1 MQIELSHI
9 PTTPGIYLFKDKQ
22 GRILYVGKAKHLRKR
37 VASYF
42 RGQSRHSPKTT
53 AMLANA
59 ESLDTLSTNTEK
71 EALLL
76 EASLIKKH
84 RPRYN
89 VVLKDDKQYLLFCID
104 KTHPFPKL
112 SIVRPRLDDSK
123 GAKDVTFGIEDA
135 EAIQVGAKSSKHKSV
150 FYGPYTSALA
160 ARETWRV
167 IHRIFPLRRCTN
179 RSFKNRVRPC
189 LYYHLGQCLGPC
201 VMPVPEDEY
210 AAVVQRV
217 DMFLNGRSSELIE
230 QLHADMQEAS
240 DELNF
245 EQAAKFRDQIKAVEL
260 TLEKQSAV
268 MQGTGSLDAV
278 GIAEV
283 KGDDGKN
290 GLGLGILFVRRGRVL
305 GGKTYFWPGLT
316 LAEGPEVI
324 TSFLV
329 QFYESATLIPTRIL
343 LPWALPSDEDD
354 YSDTMADEYVDETSA
369 AGEMFVLQ
377 ELLSD
382 KRGSAVYLSVPRSS
396 VEKLLVNMASTN
408 AKESAIKEK
417 RPEIAELL
425 AGRLHIQ
432 DPIQRIECVDVSHTS
447 GKDTRVGLVVYENG
461 KPLRDEFR
469 SYIVKDENIAPGDDY
484 GVLAHWAMR
493 RVKSGPPW
501 PDLILVDGGKGQLA
515 AVGKALEEAVLEND
529 IEVSFKLASIAKA
542 RTEHG
547 KPDRRAGN
555 VSDLIFLPG
564 RSNPLNLKPGSP
576 ELLFL
581 QMVRD
586 SAHDQAIGRH
596 RKARN
601 KAALAGE
608 LERLSGVGPKT
619 AKLLWDN
626 FNSLSEMASASEHEL
641 AKLPGIGKIKAKSL
655 YQELQKLNVATS

>member
-1 MQIELSHI
+1 MQIELSSI

-469 SYIVKDENIAPGDDY
+469 SYIVKDKNIAPGDDY

-501 PDLILVDGGKGQLA
+501 PDLVLVDGGKGQLA
-515 AVGKALEEAVLEND
+515 AVAKALEEAVLEND